1 MNLTRNFVENFPCFS
16 IVLCMVAGIVS
27 TPMKGNQAKR
37 LTLVVVTLVTVM
49 SAATLFYV
57 ISIGDSFIYTM
68 GKYPAPWGNEIRAG
82 VLESMLAMVFSLVML
97 FSLLGG
103 MDHVFKDVP
112 KEKINLYFILN
123 DLLLSSLLAIIYTN
137 DLFTGYV
144 FVEIN
149 TIAACGMIM
158 IRKVGRSLIAAT
170 RYMVMSLIGS
180 GLFLIGLAMLYD
192 ITGHLLMENAHIA
205 MIKLVQEG
213 KYQIPLLVIISFIT
227 VGLAIKSG
235 LYPFHS
241 WMPDAYG
248 YSTVSSS
255 SILSSLVS
263 KSYIILLIKIFYRV
277 IGFDNIITSKIVN
290 VLFVFGLVGIVMGSV
305 GAIMAKDIYRMIA
318 FSSIAQ
324 IGYIYMGIGLATEA
338 GMIAA
343 IFHILTHAITKSLLF
358 LAAKGLSNASGNQ
371 RAYPALQGAAYRHPL
386 AGAAFLVGSLSMVG
400 VPMLAGFIS
409 KLLFAVAA
417 LGAAPHKILITLIVL
432 AVSTILNAIYFLHTV
447 VRIYTPVNIPEEYK
461 GIHFHS
467 SKGVAFAVFCLICM
481 NFVLGLLS
489 QPITDLIQ
497 LGIAMFA

>member
-1 MNLTRNFVENFPCFS
+1 MSFVQNFPCFS
-16 IVLCMVAGIVS
+16 IVLCMAAGILS
-27 TPMKGNQAKR
+27 TPVKGKTAKHIT
-37 LTLVVVTLVTVM
+37 LTVVTLVTLM
-49 SAATLFYV
+49 SMATLGYV
-57 ISIGDSFIYTM
+57 ASTGGSFVYTM

-82 VLESMLAMVFSLVML
+82 VLETLLATVFSLVML
-97 FSLLGG
+97 CSLAGG
-103 MDHVFKDVP
+103 MDHVFKDVDE
-112 KEKINLYFILN
+112 EKINLYFILT

-158 IRKVGRSLIAAT
+158 IRRSGRSLIAAT

-192 ITGHLLMENAHIA
+192 ITGHLLMQNAHEVMADLIRTG
-205 MIKLVQEG
+205 QYG
-213 KYQIPLLVIISFIT
+213 IPLLVIISFIT

-248 YSTVSSS
+248 YSTISSS

-277 IGFDNIITSKIVN
+277 IGFDLIIRSKIVN
-290 VLFVFGLVGIVMGSV
+290 VLFVFGLIGMVMGSV
-305 GAIMAKDIYRMIA
+305 GAITAKDIYRMIA
-318 FSSIAQ
+318 YSSVAQ

-338 GMIAA
+338 GMVAA
-343 IFHILTHAITKSLLF
+343 VFHILTHAVTKSLLF
-358 LAAKGLSNASGNQ
+358 LAAKGLKDVSG
-371 RAYPALQGAAYRHPL
+371 RKRIFSALQGAAFRNPL

-400 VPMLAGFIS
+400 IPMLAGFIS

-417 LGAAPHKILITLIVL
+417 LGAESNKVLITLVVL
-432 AVSTILNAIYFLHTV
+432 AVSTILNAVYFLHTV
-447 VRIYTPVNIPEEYK
+447 IRIYTPTGAPKEFQNIRAHMSA
-461 GIHFHS
+461 GT
-467 SKGVAFAVFCLICM
+467 VAAMFCLIVM
-481 NFVLGLLS
+481 NFAMGLMS
-489 QPITDLIQ
+489 QPLADLIQ
-497 LGIAMFA
+497 FGIEMFA

>member
-1 MNLTRNFVENFPCFS
+1 MNLARNFVENFPCFS
-16 IVLCMVAGIVS
+16 IVLCMVAGILS
-27 TPMKGNQAKR
+27 TPIKGNHAKR
-37 LTLVVVTLVTVM
+37 ITLLVVILVTCM
-49 SAATLFYV
+49 SAATFLYV
-57 ISIGDSFIYTM
+57 VSTGTSFVYTM

-82 VLESMLAMVFSLVML
+82 VLETMLATVFSLVML

-103 MDHVFKDVP
+103 MDHVFKDIP
-112 KEKINLYFILN
+112 EEKINLYFILV

-158 IRKVGRSLIAAT
+158 IRKIGRSLVAAT

-192 ITGHLLMENAHIA
+192 ITGHLLMENAHLVLNQ
-205 MIKLVQEG
+205 LVQEG
-213 KYQIPLLVIISFIT
+213 KYSVPLLVIISFIT

-277 IGFDNIITSKIVN
+277 IGFDNIVNSKIVD
-290 VLFVFGLVGIVMGSV
+290 VLFVFGLAGMVMGSV

-318 FSSIAQ
+318 FSSVAQ
-324 IGYIYMGIGLATEA
+324 IGYVYMGIGLETEA
-338 GMIAA
+338 GMVAA

-358 LAAKGLSNASGNQ
+358 LAAKGLNNVSG
-371 RAYPALQGAAYRHPL
+371 RKRVFYALQGSAFRNPL
-386 AGAAFLVGSLSMVG
+386 AGVAFLVGSLSMVG
-400 VPMLAGFIS
+400 IPMLSGFIS
-409 KLLFAVAA
+409 KLLFATAA
-417 LGAAPHKILITLIVL
+417 LGAAREKVLITLIVL

-447 VRIYTPVNIPEEYK
+447 VRIYTPVHVPEEFK
-461 GIHFHS
+461 NVHVRV
-467 SKGVAFAVFCLICM
+467 SKGAALAVFSLICM
-481 NFVLGLLS
+481 NFILGLLS

-497 LGIAMFA
+497 VGIAMFA